1 VIFFGG
7 KDCLYF
13 LSCYVGVEG
22 VGGRLVEAWYVV

>member
-1 VIFFGG
+1 MIFFGG

-22 VGGRLVEAWYVV
+22 VGGCLVEA